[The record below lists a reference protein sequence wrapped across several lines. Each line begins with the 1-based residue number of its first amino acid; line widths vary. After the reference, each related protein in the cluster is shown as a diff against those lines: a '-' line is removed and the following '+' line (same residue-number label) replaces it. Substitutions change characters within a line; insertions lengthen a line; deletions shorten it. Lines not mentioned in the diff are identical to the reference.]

1 MKSLENKKIAI
12 LGFAMEGESSAAF
25 LLKKGAEVFVF
36 DPRAK
41 EKFDEEKI
49 GTFEKKGTV
58 FQFGE
63 YPENFSSFDLILR
76 TPGIRVFSEIIQK
89 ALSQN
94 AIVTSHTQLFLELCP
109 CPVIGV
115 SGTKGKGTTST
126 LIFEMLKQQGVDAY
140 LGGNIGIPP
149 LDFFDSLTPDSR
161 VVLEMSSFQLQDI
174 KKSPHIAVLLMLV
187 PEHLDYHK
195 DMEEYLEAKRNML
208 KFQTEKDFAI
218 LNIDYPAT
226 RESDLFTDAKVFH
239 VSREDEVGEGCFVRD
254 DKVWLRLNGVEKK
267 IIDVSEILLPGKH
280 NWENVCAATLA
291 ASLSGV
297 NAENIKK
304 VLKTF
309 KGLPHRLELV
319 STIKGVRYYDD
330 SFSTTPQT
338 AIAAIQA
345 FSEPKILILGGS
357 SKNSDFKELGEII
370 SENESIKAIIGIGL
384 EWSRIKAELK
394 TNNSKL
400 KIIENCFNMEEIVS
414 EASKIAEIGDI
425 VLLSPACASFGMFE
439 NYKDRGDKFKKEV
452 LNLVL

>member
-1 MKSLENKKIAI
+1 MKSLENKEIVI
-12 LGFAMEGESSAAF
+12 LGFATEGESSAAF
-25 LLKKGAEVFVF
+25 LLKKGAKVFVF
-36 DPRAK
+36 DPRAR

-49 GTFEKKGTV
+49 DEFEKKGAV
-58 FQFGE
+58 FQFGK
-63 YPENFSSFDLILR
+63 YPEDFSSFDLVLR
-76 TPGIRVFSEIIQK
+76 TPGIRVLSEIIQK

-94 AIVTSHTQLFLELCP
+94 AIVTSQTQLFLELCP
-109 CPVIGV
+109 CSVIGV

-126 LIFEMLKQQGVDAY
+126 LIFEMLKQQGLDAY

-149 LDFFDSLTPDSR
+149 LDFFDNLTSDSR

-195 DMEEYLEAKRNML
+195 DTEEYLEAKRNML

-226 RESDLFTDAKVFH
+226 RESDLFSDAKTLY
-239 VSREDEVGEGCFVRD
+239 VSRESEVGEGCFVKD
-254 DKVWLRLNGVEKK
+254 DKVWLRLGGVEEK
-267 IIDVSEILLPGKH
+267 IIDVAEILLPGKH
-280 NWENVCAATLA
+280 NWENVCAAALA

-297 NAENIKK
+297 SVENIKK
-304 VLKTF
+304 VLKIF

-319 STIKGVRYYDD
+319 ATIKGVKYYDD
-330 SFSTTPQT
+330 SFSTTPET

-357 SKNSDFKELGEII
+357 SKNSDFTELGNII
-370 SENESIKAIIGIGL
+370 SSSTSIKAIIGIGE
-384 EWSRIKAELK
+384 EWKKIKE
-394 TNNSKL
+394 KL
-400 KIIENCFNMEEIVS
+400 PINDLRFTIYENCENMKEVVQKAAE
-414 EASKIAEIGDI
+414 IAEIGDI

-439 NYKDRGDKFKKEV
+439 NYKDRGDQFKKEV
-452 LNLVL
+452 NKL

>member
-1 MKSLENKKIAI
+1 
-12 LGFAMEGESSAAF
+12 
-25 LLKKGAEVFVF
+25 
-36 DPRAK
+36 
-41 EKFDEEKI
+41 
-49 GTFEKKGTV
+49 
-58 FQFGE
+58 
-63 YPENFSSFDLILR
+63 
-76 TPGIRVFSEIIQK
+76 
-89 ALSQN
+89 
-94 AIVTSHTQLFLELCP
+94 
-109 CPVIGV
+109 
-115 SGTKGKGTTST
+115 
-126 LIFEMLKQQGVDAY
+126 
-140 LGGNIGIPP
+140 
-149 LDFFDSLTPDSR
+149 
-161 VVLEMSSFQLQDI
+161 
-174 KKSPHIAVLLMLV
+174 
-187 PEHLDYHK
+187 
-195 DMEEYLEAKRNML
+195 MEEYLEAKRNML